1 MSLQYSLDNNY
12 KSFKDLLNNY
22 KKLDLITN
30 LSLIDVH
37 NLDFYKLKYLKQTGR
52 FYYVNNIQY
61 AYGKLAKCE
70 ALEILN
76 FAINY
81 PPILNNFTRKVNSID
96 IASLKE
102 IIISK
107 VNFFNNYYDKEFDE
121 PLKIKIID
129 GFNNDI
135 KLYQNGVLIDSEIE
149 IDYSDLSLT
158 AVAQILDGSA
168 YLESWNY
175 NIMDAGSLEYSEEV
189 AVLSVNALASVDF
202 LGAVKPNAN
211 ISLKLGETTTIVLGV
226 QNEKI
231 LTGRTSSYDNY
242 TGDDDNK
249 YYEFVIISKPANSTA
264 YISENI
270 EDYEGTI
277 VFTGSAN
284 DLGAYIIRLTVTS
297 RDGLTGYEDY
307 NLTITEV

>member
-1 MSLQYSLDNNY
+1 
-12 KSFKDLLNNY
+12 
-22 KKLDLITN
+22 
-30 LSLIDVH
+30 
-37 NLDFYKLKYLKQTGR
+37 
-52 FYYVNNIQY
+52 
-61 AYGKLAKCE
+61 
-70 ALEILN
+70 
-76 FAINY
+76 
-81 PPILNNFTRKVNSID
+81 
-96 IASLKE
+96 
-102 IIISK
+102 
-107 VNFFNNYYDKEFDE
+107 
-121 PLKIKIID
+121 
-129 GFNNDI
+129 
-135 KLYQNGVLIDSEIE
+135 LYQNGVLIDSEIE